1 MSQPINKL
9 INKRRAIGM
18 LIMVALI
25 CFSWPL
31 MKWTGT
37 AAEAQ
42 SVPPNPMSSC
52 TVTPTLFASWFQSG
66 TPALNGVVNP
76 ADSTTFPNTPNCS
89 FYQWSKQMFLWL
101 TSPAPK
107 VYGGGSFIFDSPSF
121 YDVSPPD
128 LSGVRTFVRHTPGIF
143 AFSGVGAT
151 KAGPNGLPILFDQN
165 GTMIEVHPTPLSKQ
179 GNPLVLNSAGQQVEV
194 GGIAVQSGKAI
205 FMDTTGKV
213 ISGAVPILP
222 QSDPGRGGGLSKQ
235 ILSIVPVQKFLMA
248 SATDIASIPVFVTA
262 TSAVVQTE
270 EGQADGGAL
279 LSQSNSL
286 IYYATLVNDVYAYF
300 LTGTKDGTI
309 PPPGGVVANALFP
322 TTAADLAPI
331 VSLASAHGV
340 TFPDPTAL
348 AVEIKTSWVEAS
360 TLPNPGD
367 YITIMGTIP
376 IYNTSSPTTWVQTGQ
391 KTVLLAMVGMHVV
404 GSAVGHPEMIW
415 ATFEHFGNAPNAAY
429 QYNSTS
435 GLQNVPQNTAGT
447 WLFTPSGSTG
457 PFNCMNQTAN
467 PVTSTFTNIVAL
479 SSACS
484 PGIIAPNNVLRMKA
498 FGAAFNQ
505 TPNPIDA
512 TTAASNSEIISVNNA
527 TQVPGPDLRN
537 QYFMVG
543 STWTAGGAA
552 PTGMFPGGNEVG
564 TSRLANT
571 TMETFEQ
578 GSSNMVTGSDTNC
591 FSCHVSNK
599 VTISHVFCDPIHGC
613 SAGLQPLF

>member
-1 MSQPINKL
+1 MSQPRHKS
-9 INKRRAIGM
+9 INKRRAVGM
-18 LIMVALI
+18 LFMVALI
-25 CFSWPL
+25 CLSLPL
-31 MKWTGT
+31 LKWTGT
-37 AAEAQ
+37 AVEAQ
-42 SVPPNPMSSC
+42 SIPPNPMSSC
-52 TVTPTLFASWFQSG
+52 TVAPLLFASWFQSG
-66 TPALNGVVNP
+66 IPALNGVVDP
-76 ADSTTFPNTPNCS
+76 ANSITFPNTPNCS

-128 LSGVRTFVRHTPGIF
+128 LGGVRTFVRHVPGIF
-143 AFSGVGAT
+143 AFSGVGAA
-151 KAGPNGLPILFDQN
+151 KAGPNGLPILIDKN
-165 GTMIEVHPTPLSKQ
+165 GTMIEVHPTPLSRQ
-179 GNPLVLNSAGQQVEV
+179 GKPLVLNNAGQQVEV
-194 GGIAVQSGKAI
+194 GGISVQSGRAI
-205 FMDTTGKV
+205 FLDPTGQP
-213 ISGAVPILP
+213 IPGAVPILP
-222 QSDPGRGGGLSKQ
+222 QSDPSRGGGLSKQ
-235 ILSIVPVQKFLMA
+235 ILNIVPVQKFMMA
-248 SATDIASIPVFVTA
+248 STSAIASIPVFVTA
-262 TSAVVQTE
+262 TSTVVQTE

-286 IYYATLVNDVYAYF
+286 IYYATVVNDVYAYF
-300 LTGTKDGTI
+300 LTGTKNGAI
-309 PPPGGVVANALFP
+309 PPPGGIVANALFP
-322 TTAADLAPI
+322 TTSTELAPI
-331 VSLASAHGV
+331 VTLASAHGV

-367 YITIMGTIP
+367 YIKIMGTIP

-404 GSAVGHPEMIW
+404 GSTAGHPEMVW

-429 QYNSTS
+429 QYVSTM
-435 GLQNVPQNTAGT
+435 GLLNVPQNTAGP
-447 WLFTPSGSTG
+447 WLFTVSGSGG

-479 SSACS
+479 SSPCA
-484 PGIIAPNNVLRMKA
+484 PGTITPNNVIRMKA

-505 TPNPIDA
+505 TPNPLDA
-512 TTAASNSEIISVNNA
+512 STAASNSEIISVNNA

-537 QYFMVG
+537 QYFMMG
-543 STWTAGGAA
+543 ATWTIGGAA

-564 TSRLANT
+564 TSRLSNT

-578 GSSNMVTGSDTNC
+578 GSSNMATGSDTNC
-591 FSCHVSNK
+591 FTCHVSNK
-599 VTISHVFCDPIHGC
+599 VTVSHVFCDPIHGC